1 MRGVKKKK
9 KEIVIGSPL
18 SLYELLK
25 KKGKKE
31 RKASYLRSVLLP
43 SNFRQFFLASM
54 SSLNISVVSASLVFL

>member
-1 MRGVKKKK
+1 MRINGIIIHDICTIGIILQRYRRYRSIVFMRGVKKKK

-31 RKASYLRSVLLP
+31 RKASYL
-43 SNFRQFFLASM
+43 
-54 SSLNISVVSASLVFL
+54 